1 MTNTDQI
8 QLHSERAMAEFDQ
21 ALRASSIRAAQAHF
35 GLSALHLERMRRLN
49 EAKVR
54 TQAKVLQS

>member
-1 MTNTDQI
+1 
-8 QLHSERAMAEFDQ
+8 MAEFDQ